1 METFLIFFVLAA
13 SIVISAVRVDVTEK
27 IVKMAAADRNLLFSF
42 IDIVV
47 FLPSFKNY
55 GFIVSA

>member
-1 METFLIFFVLAA
+1 MIFFVLAA